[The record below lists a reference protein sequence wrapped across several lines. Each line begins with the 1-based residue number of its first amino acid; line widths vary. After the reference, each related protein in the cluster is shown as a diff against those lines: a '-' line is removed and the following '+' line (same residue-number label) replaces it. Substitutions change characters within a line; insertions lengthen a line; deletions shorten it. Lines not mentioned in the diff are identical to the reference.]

1 MEVRKRSG
9 LRSFALLSIPFMA
22 ILVLA
27 WGQIVSPTV
36 QASGTGPEMAMSV
49 TGPSVTCS
57 GGECDVPLGG
67 DIMVSVEIVTA
78 PDQGYIGVQTIVDY
92 GADLTVQSRAEA
104 ADEFLWPDA
113 GSDDVILRGEPGPGL
128 ISHGGLTGL
137 IPPLPSSSYEG
148 DLLELDLVCS
158 DTYSQ
163 TTVRLLPFSDDRRS
177 GAAFVR
183 IDGTTQVEI
192 PIKSNSVI
200 VNCGEAPP
208 PPLPPLPPLPNDL
221 PPTGTYGAADST
233 STGVWVLLGALL
245 AAGVAGLAS
254 FSVRARSQHRAR

>member
-9 LRSFALLSIPFMA
+9 IRSLTLLSIPFMA

-27 WGQIVSPTV
+27 WGQVASPTA
-36 QASGTGPEMAMSV
+36 QASGAGPEMEMSV
-49 TGPSVTCS
+49 SGPGVTCS

-67 DIMVSVEIVTA
+67 DIMVSVDIVTA
-78 PDQGYIGVQTIVDY
+78 PDLGYIGVQTIIDY
-92 GADLTVQSRAEA
+92 GTDLTLQSRAEA
-104 ADEFLWPDA
+104 VDEFLWPDA
-113 GSDDVILRGEPGPGL
+113 GSDDVVLRGDAGPGL
-128 ISHGGLTGL
+128 VSHGGLTGL

-148 DLLELDLVCS
+148 ALLELDLVCS

-177 GAAFVR
+177 GAGFVR
-183 IDGTTQVEI
+183 LDGDIQVQI
-192 PIKSNSVI
+192 PTKNDSVI

-208 PPLPPLPPLPNDL
+208 PQMPNGL
-221 PPTGTYGAADST
+221 PPTGTYGTADSN

-254 FSVRARSQHRAR
+254 FSVLAHSRHRAR

>member
-9 LRSFALLSIPFMA
+9 LRSVALLGIPFMA

-27 WGQIVSPTV
+27 WGQVASPTV

-49 TGPSVTCS
+49 SGPGVTCS

-67 DIMVSVEIVTA
+67 DITVSVDIVTA
-78 PDQGYIGVQTIVDY
+78 PDLGYIGVQTFIDY
-92 GADLTVQSRAEA
+92 GTDLTLQSRAEA

-113 GSDDVILRGEPGPGL
+113 GSDDVILRGPAGPGL
-128 ISHGGLTGL
+128 VSHGGLTGL

-148 DLLELDLVCS
+148 VLLELDLVCS

-163 TTVRLLPFSDDRRS
+163 TPVRLLPVSDSRTS
-177 GAAFVR
+177 GAGFVR
-183 IDGTTQVEI
+183 LDGDIQVQI
-192 PIKSNSVI
+192 PTKNDSVI

-208 PPLPPLPPLPNDL
+208 PQPVSL
-221 PPTGTYGAADST
+221 PPTGTYGTADGN
-233 STGVWVLLGALL
+233 STGVWVLFGALL

-254 FSVRARSQHRAR
+254 FSVRAYSRRRAH